1 MNLHCS
7 GKYSF
12 KGVGLWLQKRLASKL
27 DNIPYLIKNRIQVG
41 LLLRDI
47 SLSSGVS
54 VYKFDIKEFFIS
66 GPLNELQ
73 HDAMA
78 IFETD
83 NNATKRTIAEAMNL

>member
-41 LLLRDI
+41 LLL
-47 SLSSGVS
+47 
-54 VYKFDIKEFFIS
+54 IKEFFIS
-66 GPLNELQ
+66 GPLDELQ

-78 IFETD
+78 IFEND

>member
-54 VYKFDIKEFFIS
+54 VQKFDIKEFFIS
-66 GPLNELQ
+66 GPLDELQ

-78 IFETD
+78 IFEND